1 MTDEEIETARALG
14 IGMRRGAEEGTL
26 EDIAWREAYKEA
38 DRVRHTKEAYKNV
51 TENKLAS
58 VRRAYYEGFIAGFT
72 HKFKGEVNET
82 N

>member
-14 IGMRRGAEEGTL
+14 IDTRRGAEEGTL
-26 EDIAWREAYKEA
+26 EDIAWREAYK
-38 DRVRHTKEAYKNV
+38 NV
-51 TENKLAS
+51 TENKPLNQTKIAS